1 MKKFK
6 DWVCMREQMAG
17 TAAAN
22 GSNGATTS
30 NVSGMIKNTAGSANF
45 NKTKK
50 RIDANLKGIFL
61 KGNLKQAPKQ
71 VDNIINGEINNASTG
86 LEDAAKLANMRDSIK
101 KNLASS

>member
-6 DWVCMREQMAG
+6 DWICMREQMAG

-22 GSNGATTS
+22 SPAGAAVS
-30 NVSGMIKNTAGSANF
+30 KVSGVIKNAPGSSNF
-45 NKTKK
+45 DKTKK
-50 RIDANLKGIFL
+50 RIDSTLKGIFL

-71 VDNIINGEINNASTG
+71 VDNIINGEINNAATG

-101 KNLASS
+101 KNLASQ

>member
-6 DWVCMREQMAG
+6 DWICIREQMIG
-17 TAAAN
+17 TAATN
-22 GSNGATTS
+22 GSGGAAAPK
-30 NVSGMIKNTAGSANF
+30 VAGVIKNASGSSNF
-45 NKTKK
+45 DKTKK
-50 RIDANLKGIFL
+50 RIDATLKGIFL

-71 VDNIINGEINNASTG
+71 VDNIINGEINNATTG